1 MDEETLQQQEE
12 SILSGSPVTTAA
24 QKPRIIRERVSL
36 EPDTSDVPYTQT
48 MQQVN
53 PDEGK
58 LVNTTKT
65 SKGTTIHVNDGSPD
79 MARLVS
85 TGGDAYIGGSVSPN
99 SSVRAG
105 LRVAPQ
111 YAADPFWLETTDR
124 FTPVGPWTAEMS
136 ILKKPV
142 KLNTTDPDKGSMII
156 AHDSFGVPEEN
167 FFGYEYL
174 PPEDYK
180 EDLWSAFIQ
189 GFDRGLI
196 SIPAHLPSA
205 VKGLWSEE
213 EAGKTLAQV
222 EAENRKSWNPLVKN
236 AQHYLDVMNQMMP
249 VPKTRR
255 GEIAEQ
261 VGAGVTSYGPVVLG
275 VLAGG
280 AGGVFAG
287 RLASGLLAM
296 QDTLY
301 LRDEALGAGMTAR
314 DAQKKARQLGG
325 AILGLEAVGG
335 TAGHMVSRGMIKAA
349 LNRGASRA
357 LTRVAGLAGQGV
369 STYGIDPI
377 VEVYQNKVAP
387 VILGKEGWRSLLGFT
402 REDWNTVYATMI
414 LGSLAVPAGARE
426 GVKSYD
432 DFKRVDNGYLELVL
446 AGKKTLIDSAK
457 ANGMELSP
465 EFLKKFDQLAVD
477 IYNNPEAMVDED
489 MRSVAQGLADRFQNL
504 SPEALQQ
511 AQALI
516 DQGKGEAYSEQRMK
530 EFDARV
536 DREVFSGVDNLT
548 EQDKAM
554 LRGMFR
560 GAAYVNAMI
569 GGRTPDQMVL
579 PKIKD
584 VAFNG
589 KVLGWFD
596 PARLG
601 GTLNYSILDRK
612 KIDALTK
619 KLAFDDNVLG
629 KYAGAQQLGH
639 FVSTLIHEASHN
651 NDWGMDFSI
660 KDMESFVTW
669 YVGAIEE
676 VFGKEQ
682 AQAVGDAIL
691 AQEGKSVRERLA
703 PQHTDYKSPKNATE
717 WRAQAIGRLREDA
730 DRYIGLAGLPAE
742 TVTAVNAILNGAN
755 SRAFMSQAMTGYFSA
770 LKAYAQLNSARI
782 NTIGKAV
789 NAETMRRAIEAYMG
803 GEDIVDWNGVTQK
816 TLSDFA
822 QALDAPLDAD
832 TLRYATKALGDVPAG
847 DFIAKQRQEFREAFG
862 PAQATTTEQVASV
875 RKNAI
880 DGDLD
885 PERVQDLEDWEYND
899 EIARDAVVETVPD
912 KADFEDKSRFAKKL
926 ERKFNGH
933 TLEEDMDFVDNAL
946 DEHEYKKTG
955 TMLDFMRGIPSFL
968 TAIGGKKLADQF
980 GLVGRYEDFVNKKQ
994 ELDTKLTLRVL
1005 PLFGGS
1011 LWKYEDYVRKTA
1023 VPMYTIKYRNPASG
1037 EIEQR
1042 TFSKREL
1049 MSGVLYDEQP
1059 DSHDRIAKTVDMDEV
1074 RSHLD
1079 KRDID
1084 FAHELR
1090 QFLYDEHTRIK
1101 GGKNV
1106 PVNYWPIMDAYA
1118 QEKGQ
1123 ENIINDFGRINTDE
1137 PIGLVDVMQV
1147 AGSYNSRV
1155 AGSQS
1160 GYFAGVR
1167 RLDTILNYDSRA
1179 NYGDIDTIEESR
1191 KNEDLDKK
1199 SALLRRRVMDRIGP
1213 YNMYR
1218 LKGRIDD
1225 IVQHKN
1231 DVEVRNGLLD
1241 KMARNSIG
1249 TLLYGNVKQVGVASG
1264 NSFLYLGYKHN
1275 TLAGFMTGLL
1285 KAVAMFWR
1293 TIRLAK
1299 ENDSLF
1305 SRYKD
1310 FRASEYMHKNLSS
1323 NDDNLLT
1330 YAANWATRKDWSSVE
1345 AVTDY
1350 MIHLTQGLKRLLSMP
1365 VVGADFIFNAIGYA
1379 ASYDAALK
1387 GEGSPEAARRSLTEF
1402 FTERQST
1409 ANQAVKGL
1417 MVRQANRQSAW
1428 GNLFQFTGE
1437 GTQKWGQI
1445 GQDINRMRS
1454 GDMPITEGVRDITG
1468 MALSMAAYV
1477 AVQAGIVQAGLTT
1490 IAGVGPSD
1498 KEWDE
1503 IYDNVYREILGQLFS
1518 AAGPFANIAQQ
1529 SLLPVF
1535 TGERINMSASPLLGI
1550 LNTEIQHAQKG
1561 EYDKA
1566 MLSLMSLMGVG
1577 VGLPKLATTVQGG
1590 EELTTAKTKKQV
1602 RKATWMLEGRSEGY
1616 AKHMAGIKNK
1626 SKKKTPRKRKTVA
1639 KKK

>member
-12 SILSGSPVTTAA
+12 SILSGSPVATAV

-36 EPDTSDVPYTQT
+36 EPETPGVPYTQT
-48 MQQVN
+48 IQQVN

-79 MARLVS
+79 MAKLVS
-85 TGGDAYIGGSVSPN
+85 SGGDAYIGGSVSPN
-99 SSVRAG
+99 SSVRAK
-105 LRVAPQ
+105 LRVSPQ
-111 YAADPFWLETTDR
+111 HVADPFWLETTDR

-136 ILKKPV
+136 ILKNPV
-142 KLNTTDPDKGSMII
+142 KLNTTDPDKGSMIV
-156 AHDSFGVPEEN
+156 AHDYFGVPEEN
-167 FFGYEYL
+167 FFGYEYM
-174 PPEDYK
+174 PAEDYT
-180 EDLWSAFIQ
+180 ESWWSAFL
-189 GFDRGLI
+189 RGGTRGAASLV
-196 SIPAHLPSA
+196 AHLPSA

-222 EAENRKSWNPLVKN
+222 EAENRESWWLVRN
-236 AQHYLDVMNQMMP
+236 AQKYLDLLNQLEP
-249 VPKTRR
+249 VPQSRG

-261 VGAGVTSYGPVVLG
+261 VGAGVTSYGPVVAG
-275 VLAGG
+275 VLTGG
-280 AGGVFAG
+280 AGGVAAG
-287 RLASGLLAM
+287 RLMSGIMAM
-296 QDTLY
+296 QDTIY
-301 LRDEALGAGMTAR
+301 LRDEALGMGMTAR

-335 TAGHMVSRGMIKAA
+335 TAGHMVSQGLIKAA

-357 LTRVAGLAGQGV
+357 LTRVAGLTGQGI
-369 STYGIDPI
+369 STYGIDPV
-377 VEVYQNKVAP
+377 VETYQNKVAP

-516 DQGKGEAYSEQRMK
+516 DKGKGEAFTQERMK
-530 EFDARV
+530 AFDARV
-536 DREVFSGVDNLT
+536 DQEMLSGLTELT
-548 EQDKAM
+548 EQDRAAIH
-554 LRGMFR
+554 GMMR
-560 GAAYVNAMI
+560 GAAYINAAFF
-569 GGRTPDQMVL
+569 GKSPDELVL
-579 PKIKD
+579 PKLANKRFSKRTLG
-584 VAFNG
+584 VFNG
-589 KVLGWFD
+589 GENTIRIPIKGRAALDAVTATSPFD
-596 PARLG
+596 
-601 GTLNYSILDRK
+601 
-612 KIDALTK
+612 
-619 KLAFDDNVLG
+619 
-629 KYAGAQQLGH
+629 KYTVEGYQNAEKQGH
-639 FVSTLIHEASHN
+639 FISTLVHELSHA
-651 NDWGMDFSI
+651 NDWGLGTKGPDDLSG
-660 KDMESFVTW
+660 FVEW
-669 YVGAIEE
+669 YIGAIERA
-676 VFGKEQ
+676 FGKEN
-682 AQAVGDAIL
+682 AQRVGEAIRTGGDEDFPRAL
-691 AQEGKSVRERLA
+691 FGTKGT
-703 PQHTDYKSPKNATE
+703 HYTSPKNATE
-717 WRAQAIGRLREDA
+717 WRAQAIARLRADA
-730 DRYIGLAGLPAE
+730 DEYIGLAGFPAE
-742 TVTAVNAILNGAN
+742 TVTAVNAILNGMN
-755 SRAFMSQAMTGYFSA
+755 GQSFVSQAMTDYFSA

-832 TLRYATKALGDVPAG
+832 TLRYATEALGDVPAG

-1049 MSGVLYDEQP
+1049 VSGVLYDEQP

-1275 TLAGFMTGLL
+1275 TLAGYMTGLL
-1285 KAVAMFWR
+1285 KAVAMPWR
-1293 TIRLAK
+1293 TLQLAK
-1299 ENDSLF
+1299 ENDTLF

-1350 MIHLTQGLKRLLSMP
+1350 MIHLAQGLKRLLSMP

-1387 GEGSPEAARRSLTEF
+1387 GEGSPEAARRSLAEF
-1402 FTERQST
+1402 LTERQST

-1417 MVRQANRQSAW
+1417 MVRQANRQPAW

-1503 IYDNVYREILGQLFS
+1503 IYDNVYREIIGQLFS